1 MLPATN
7 HGADHEY
14 GDSDAENDLLKL
26 WNTEDADEPS
36 KDEDEESDNEDEGSE
51 EPEDSDE
58 DTGDDQSSEEDEGNE
73 EEESDEDEG
82 DDKDNKKKKKVLE
95 DNAVVK
101 VKVGDTEEEVPVSKL
116 TRLYGQEKAL
126 TQKSM
131 EVAETRK
138 QLQEAGERHVAAA
151 EGLMKRAA
159 EAYEPYSK
167 VDWGLAVK
175 ELTTEEYTALRAEA
189 THAYQNWKFY
199 EQELDGYVGEVRKFH
214 EQERIATAQKTL
226 KALQDP
232 KTGIPGFSK
241 ETYVAIRDYA
251 VANGLTEE
259 AFGSIVDEAPLR
271 LMHKAMLYDKGAKAV
286 TKKVEKKST
295 KIVKARSNGQVTRET
310 FTKTSKSDPIKRL
323 MKTGDSEDAEAVLMS
338 RWARSDD

>member
-1 MLPATN
+1 MHLATDN
-7 HGADHEY
+7 GANNDY
-14 GDSDAENDLLKL
+14 GDDNAENDLLKL

-36 KDEDEESDNEDEGSE
+36 EDEDEETDNEDEGQD
-51 EPEDSDE
+51 EPEDSDD
-58 DTGDDQSSEEDEGNE
+58 DTDEDQSSEEDEG
-73 EEESDEDEG
+73 SDEDEG
-82 DDKDNKKKKKVLE
+82 KDEKKDKKVLK
-95 DNAVVK
+95 DDAFVK
-101 VKVGDTEEEVPVSKL
+101 VKVGDEEHSVPVKDL

-159 EAYEPYSK
+159 AAYEPYSQ

-189 THAYQNWKFY
+189 TNAYQNYKFY
-199 EQELDGYVGEVRKFH
+199 EQELDGYIGEARKFQ
-214 EQERIATAQKTL
+214 ESERIATAQKTL

-232 KTGIPGFSK
+232 QSGIKGFNK
-241 ETYVAIRDYA
+241 DTYVSLRDYA
-251 VANGLTEE
+251 VSTGMSAE
-259 AFGSIVDEAPLR
+259 AFGSIVDEVPLR
-271 LMHKAMLYDKGAKAV
+271 LMHKAMLYDKGLKAV

-295 KIVKARSNGQVTRET
+295 KIVKARSNSQVSRET
-310 FTKTSKSDPIKRL
+310 FSKSTKSDP
-323 MKTGDSEDAEAVLMS
+323 MKQFVRSGESEDAEAVLMS
-338 RWARSDD
+338 RWTRSDD

>member
-1 MLPATN
+1 MLPATTY
-7 HGADHEY
+7 GADTEY
-14 GDSDAENDLLKL
+14 GDDNAADDLLKL
-26 WNTEDADEPS
+26 WDTEDANEPS
-36 KDEDEESDNEDEGSE
+36 EDEDEENDNEDEGSD
-51 EPEDSDE
+51 EPKDSDE
-58 DTGDDQSSEEDEGNE
+58 DANEPSEEDEGTE
-73 EEESDEDEG
+73 DDESKEDEG
-82 DDKDNKKKKKVLE
+82 EDDKDNKKKKVLD

-138 QLQEAGERHVAAA
+138 QLQEAGERHIAAA
-151 EGLMKRAA
+151 EGLMQRAA
-159 EAYEPYSK
+159 QAYEPYSK

-199 EQELDGYVGEVRKFH
+199 EQELDGYVGEARKFH
-214 EQERIATAQKTL
+214 EQERVATAQKTL

-232 KTGIPGFSK
+232 QTGIPGFNK

-251 VANGLTEE
+251 VANGMPEE
-259 AFGSIVDEAPLR
+259 AFGSIVDEVPLR

-295 KIVKARSNGQVTRET
+295 KIVKARSSGQVTRET
-310 FTKTSKSDPIKRL
+310 FSKSSKPDPIKRL
-323 MKTGDSEDAEAVLMS
+323 MKTGDSEDAEAVLMA
-338 RWARSDD
+338 RWSRSDD